1 MAIIQVLGT
10 GCPKCGQL
18 AASADQAVKEMGR
31 DDVIEK
37 VTDIT
42 EILRFEPL
50 ALPALAIDGRV
61 VAAGTIPS
69 PDEIRQLLLKQSA
82 TQDQP

>member
-1 MAIIQVLGT
+1 MAMIQVLGT
-10 GCPKCGQL
+10 GCPKCGHL

-61 VAAGTIPS
+61 VAAGTVPS
-69 PDEIRQLLLKQSA
+69 PDQIRHFLVEQS
-82 TQDQP
+82 TTKGQS